1 MQMLPWVENVH
12 DEMEKLEEEKTKDV
26 DEFGTY
32 ENFAKAFES
41 QQNGMTAGTV
51 AEGVDES
58 ERTE

>member
-1 MQMLPWVENVH
+1 MLPWVENVH
-12 DEMEKLEEEKTKDV
+12 DDMEKQEEEKTKDV

-41 QQNGMTAGTV
+41 QQNGMTAEAA

>member
-1 MQMLPWVENVH
+1 MLPWVENVH

-41 QQNGMTAGTV
+41 QQNGHDCRKGC
-51 AEGVDES
+51 GG
-58 ERTE
+58 RR